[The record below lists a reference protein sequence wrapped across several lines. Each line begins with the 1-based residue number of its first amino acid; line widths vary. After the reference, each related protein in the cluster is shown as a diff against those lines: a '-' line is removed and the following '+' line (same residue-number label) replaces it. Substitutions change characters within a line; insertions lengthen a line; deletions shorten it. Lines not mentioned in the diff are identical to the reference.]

1 MTVFYFPFLKES
13 EQELEDEVDILMS
26 SDIMAAQMSTKSI
39 TFSRAQ
45 SGWLFRE
52 DKTVNTVISYLLHCF
67 FYLYPKTNT
76 CIPNLDFQT
85 VGNFLFQVNLFIHF
99 RRGWENLRLISMQ
112 WMVWFWIPEKGI
124 LWFFNFYKVKNFQQ
138 TFILRAVSKC
148 GLC

>member
-67 FYLYPKTNT
+67 IIYIPKQIHVYQILTFRQ
-76 CIPNLDFQT
+76 LE
-85 VGNFLFQVNLFIHF
+85 NFLFQVNFFIHF

-138 TFILRAVSKC
+138 TFIFRAVSKC

>member
-67 FYLYPKTNT
+67 IIFIPKQIHVYQILTFRQLEIF
-76 CIPNLDFQT
+76 CFKLICSYILGEGGRIWGWFLCSEWSDSGFQKK
-85 VGNFLFQVNLFIHF
+85 VYCDSLIFI
-99 RRGWENLRLISMQ
+99 
-112 WMVWFWIPEKGI
+112 K
-124 LWFFNFYKVKNFQQ
+124 
-138 TFILRAVSKC
+138 
-148 GLC
+148 